1 MAVLFIRK
9 TLMLDKI
16 KKQLINEEHPMKRL
30 GILVI
35 AALVVLSVGLTTTG
49 CGRKATAT
57 VQTSNTTL
65 GQELV
70 DLQQAYE
77 KGIITEKEYNDLKA
91 KAIKKYKK

>member
-1 MAVLFIRK
+1 MK
-9 TLMLDKI
+9 KI
-16 KKQLINEEHPMKRL
+16 
-30 GILVI
+30 GILLITAFVI
-35 AALVVLSVGLTTTG
+35 LSVGLTTTG
-49 CGRKATAT
+49 CGGRKSTAT
-57 VQTSNTTL
+57 VETTNTTL